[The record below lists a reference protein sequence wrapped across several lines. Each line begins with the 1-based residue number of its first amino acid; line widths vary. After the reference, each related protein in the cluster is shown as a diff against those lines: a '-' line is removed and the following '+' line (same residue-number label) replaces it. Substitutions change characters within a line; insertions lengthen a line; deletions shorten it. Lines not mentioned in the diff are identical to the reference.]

1 MDTLRIARQILRAA
15 LLQLVSEGSDQAAN
29 LRKGMYYCRKA
40 KDMGADIALFPELWN
55 IGYTACPEEPSA
67 RRAWQEQAIERD
79 SGFVNRFRDLAHEI
93 NMAIVL
99 TYLEKH
105 GEHNPRNSASVID
118 RHGEIIMNYS
128 KVHTCDFGMEAALT
142 PGDDFMV
149 CSLDTEGG
157 EVRIGLMICYDR
169 EFPESARIL
178 MLKGAE
184 IILTPNSCVLDENR
198 IGQFRAR
205 AFENMVGVAMANYA
219 APQLNGHSAAFDPM
233 AFEGENG
240 ASRNTL
246 IVEAGEDEGVY
257 MAEFEMDR
265 IRAYRSLET
274 WGNAYRKPRS
284 YHMLTSM
291 EVAPPFVRKDS
302 KR

>member
-1 MDTLRIARQILRAA
+1 MNSQTSFPVA
-15 LLQLVSEGSDQAAN
+15 LLQLVSEQANQAAN
-29 LRKGMYYCRKA
+29 LQKGTQFCRKA

-55 IGYTACPEEPSA
+55 IGCAPCPEDAPA
-67 RRAWQEQAIERD
+67 KKAWQDQAITRN
-79 SGFVNRFRDLAHEI
+79 SGFVSHFSDLAKEL
-93 NMAIVL
+93 NMAIVM

-105 GEHNPRNSASVID
+105 GGDNPKNSASVID
-118 RHGEIIMNYS
+118 RHGDILMTYS
-128 KVHTCDFGMEAALT
+128 KVHACDFGMEAALT
-142 PGDDFMV
+142 PGDDFHV
-149 CSLDTEGG
+149 CTLDTENG

-184 IILTPNSCVLDENR
+184 IILAPNACELEENR

-219 APQLNGHSAAFDPM
+219 APQQNGHSVAFDPM
-233 AFEGENG
+233 AFESEGG
-240 ASRNTL
+240 VSRNTL
-246 IVEAGEDEGVY
+246 IIQAGEEEGVY
-257 MAEFEMDR
+257 IAEFDMGG
-265 IRAYRSLET
+265 IRDYRARET

-291 EVAPPFVRKDS
+291 EVAPPFVRKNS

>member
-1 MDTLRIARQILRAA
+1 M
-15 LLQLVSEGSDQAAN
+15 LQLVSEESDQAAN
-29 LRKGMYYCRKA
+29 LQKGTHFCRQA
-40 KDMGADIALFPELWN
+40 KEMGADIAVFPELWN
-55 IGYTACPEEPSA
+55 IGCTPCPEDRHA
-67 RRAWQEQAIERD
+67 KKIWQDPAITRN
-79 SGFVNRFRDLAHEI
+79 SGFVNHFRNLAKEL

-105 GEHNPRNSASVID
+105 GEDNPKNSASVID
-118 RHGEIIMNYS
+118 RHGDIIMTYS
-128 KVHTCDFGMEAALT
+128 KVHTCDFRMETALT
-142 PGDDFMV
+142 PGDDFHV
-149 CSLDTEGG
+149 CILDTQNG

-184 IILTPNSCVLDENR
+184 IILTPNACELEVNR

-219 APQLNGHSAAFDPM
+219 TPQQNGHSVAFDPI
-233 AFEGENG
+233 AFDGEDG

-246 IVEAGEDEGVY
+246 IIQAGEEEGVY
-257 MAEFEMDR
+257 IAEFDMGG
-265 IRAYRSLET
+265 IRDYRNRET